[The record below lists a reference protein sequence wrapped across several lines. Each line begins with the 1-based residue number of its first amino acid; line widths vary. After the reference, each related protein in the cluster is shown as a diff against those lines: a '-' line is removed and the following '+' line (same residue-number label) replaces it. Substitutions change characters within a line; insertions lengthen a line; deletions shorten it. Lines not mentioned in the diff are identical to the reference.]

1 MPRKPLLREAS
12 VDGSVLTSC
21 LYAVPGSM
29 RAVVTEVE
37 VRSVPFTTDENE
49 RWDLFSGP
57 DLFCEVYGPSG
68 NLVHATKVVSDVRP
82 SDLPLT
88 LDETFSLTDPGPH
101 ILRLLDADIGGSEII
116 NRVAFEPGRLADSGP
131 GAGPPRCV
139 QFEEGDTKLQL
150 NLSWKQLP

>member
-1 MPRKPLLREAS
+1 
-12 VDGSVLTSC
+12 
-21 LYAVPGSM
+21 M
-29 RAVVTEVE
+29 RVVVTEVK

-57 DLFCEVYGPSG
+57 DLFCEIYGPSG
-68 NLVHATKVVSDVRP
+68 DLVHASEVTSDVRP

-101 ILRLLDADIGGSEII
+101 ILRLLDADISGNEVVT
-116 NRVAFEPGRLADSGP
+116 RMAFAPGRLADSGP

-150 NLSWKQLP
+150 DLSWKQVP